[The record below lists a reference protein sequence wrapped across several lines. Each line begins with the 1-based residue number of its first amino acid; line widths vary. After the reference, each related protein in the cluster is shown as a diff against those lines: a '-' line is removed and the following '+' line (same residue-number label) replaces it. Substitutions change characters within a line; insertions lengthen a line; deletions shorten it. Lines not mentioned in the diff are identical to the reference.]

1 MVNDKNMKNNIGNYN
16 QLATEPLQTISLIDK
31 KLQYCKKN
39 IFLQQLKH
47 LKRRVSAEA

>member
-31 KLQYCKKN
+31 KLPYCKKN
-39 IFLQQLKH
+39 IFFATTKTF
-47 LKRRVSAEA
+47 KTKSKC